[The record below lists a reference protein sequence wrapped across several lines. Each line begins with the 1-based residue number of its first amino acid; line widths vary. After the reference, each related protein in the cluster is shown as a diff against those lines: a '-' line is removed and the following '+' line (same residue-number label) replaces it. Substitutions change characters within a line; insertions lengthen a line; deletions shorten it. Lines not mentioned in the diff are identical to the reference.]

1 MVSYKEATMERKSFN
16 PDFQGM
22 LNGVRVI
29 DLSRVV
35 AGNMLT
41 LQLADHGADVIKI
54 EPLPAGDPLRAWKE
68 NGYSAYWKVY
78 GRNKRSLGLNFR
90 AKGSSQLLRQLAA
103 RADVLVEGFRP
114 GTLEEMGLAPT
125 TLHAENPGL
134 IIVRVSGFGQT
145 GPYAPR
151 PGFGTLVEAMSG
163 FSARN
168 GFADREP
175 VLPPLA
181 LAELI
186 AGLYGAFATVTAVRA
201 REHGEAP
208 GQVIDLSLLE
218 PIISILGPEAAAY
231 TLTGEIKERVG
242 SGSNTTSPR
251 NVYRTRDD
259 KWIALS
265 GSVQAMAERLFR
277 LVGRED
283 MIRDPRFK
291 DNSSRVRHRDEV
303 DTIVG
308 GWIATQTRDEAL
320 KAFAEAEV
328 TAATGY
334 AIHELLHAPHGGER
348 AVLELLPRAQLGW
361 VQMHAPVPR
370 LSATPAGYRRPA
382 PRVGEHTWEVLHELA
397 FDAATI
403 ASLHAAQVIGGEAG
417 MPREER
423 GRTSA

>member
-1 MVSYKEATMERKSFN
+1 MQHKSFN
-16 PDFQGM
+16 PDFKGM

-54 EPLPAGDPLRAWKE
+54 EPLPGGDPLRAWKE
-68 NGYSAYWKVY
+68 KGYSAYWKVY
-78 GRNKRSLGLNFR
+78 ARNKRSLGLNFR
-90 AKGSSQLLRQLAA
+90 ATGAPGLLRELAA
-103 RADVLVEGFRP
+103 KADVLVEGFRP
-114 GTLEEMGLAPT
+114 GTLEEMGLSPE
-125 TLHAENPGL
+125 TLHARNPHL

-168 GFADREP
+168 GFVDREP

-181 LAELI
+181 LADMI

-201 REHGEAP
+201 RERGEAP

-231 TLTGEIKERVG
+231 TITGEVKPRVG

-251 NVYRTRDD
+251 NVYQTRDG

-265 GSVQAMAERLFR
+265 GSVQAMAERVFR

-283 MIRDPRFK
+283 MMHEPRFK
-291 DNSSRVRHRDEV
+291 DNSARVRHRAEV
-303 DTIVG
+303 DAAVG
-308 GWIATQTRDEAL
+308 GWVATQTREEAL

-328 TAATGY
+328 TAAPVY
-334 AIHELLHAPHGGER
+334 DIDELIDDPHVIER
-348 AVLELLPRAQLGW
+348 GIFDALPDAELGW

-382 PRVGEHTWEVLHELA
+382 PRIGEHTWEVLRELS
-397 FDAATI
+397 FDEATI
-403 ASLHAAQVIGGEAG
+403 ASWRDAKVVGGEA
-417 MPREER
+417 
-423 GRTSA
+423 

>member
-1 MVSYKEATMERKSFN
+1 MERKSFN
-16 PDFQGM
+16 PDFKGM

-68 NGYSAYWKVY
+68 NGYAAYWKVY
-78 GRNKRSLGLNFR
+78 ARNKRSLGLNFR
-90 AKGSSQLLRQLAA
+90 AQKAPGLLRDLAA
-103 RADVLVEGFRP
+103 QADVFVEGFRP
-114 GTLEEMGLAPT
+114 GTLEEMGLAPA
-125 TLHAENPGL
+125 TLHAENPNL

-181 LAELI
+181 LADMI

-201 REHGEAP
+201 RERGEAP

-231 TLTGEIKERVG
+231 TITHALKPRVG

-251 NVYRTRDD
+251 NVYQTRDGR
-259 KWIALS
+259 WIALS
-265 GSVQAMAERLFR
+265 GSVQAMAERVFR

-283 MIRDPRFK
+283 MIHDPRFQ
-291 DNSSRVRHRDEV
+291 DNSSRVQHRHEV
-303 DTIVG
+303 DAVVG
-308 GWIATQTRDEAL
+308 GWVATQTRAEAL
-320 KAFAEAEV
+320 KAFADAEV
-328 TAATGY
+328 TAAPVY
-334 AIHELLHAPHGGER
+334 DIDDLMDDPHAVGRGIFEEVPDAE
-348 AVLELLPRAQLGW
+348 LGW
-361 VQMHAPVPR
+361 VPMHAPVPR

-382 PRVGEHTWEVLHELA
+382 PRIGEHTWEVLRELA

-403 ASLHAAQVIGGEAG
+403 ASLRNDHVVGGEEG
-417 MPREER
+417 TKR
-423 GRTSA
+423 

>member
-1 MVSYKEATMERKSFN
+1 MERKAFN
-16 PDFQGM
+16 AHYQGM
-22 LNGVRVI
+22 LHGLRVI

-41 LQLADHGADVIKI
+41 LQLADYGADVIKI
-54 EPLPAGDPLRAWKE
+54 EPLPHGDPLRAWKE

-78 GRNKRSLGLNFR
+78 ARNKRSLGLNFR
-90 AKGSSQLLRQLAA
+90 AKGAVKLLGELAA
-103 RADVLVEGFRP
+103 KADVFVEGFRP
-114 GTLEEMGLAPT
+114 GTLEEMGLAPA
-125 TLHAENPGL
+125 TLHAQNPGL
-134 IIVRVSGFGQT
+134 VIVRVSGFGQT

-181 LAELI
+181 LADMI

-201 REHGEAP
+201 RERGQAP

-231 TLTGEIKERVG
+231 TITRETKPRVG

-265 GSVQAMAERLFR
+265 GSVQAMAERVFR

-283 MIRDPRFK
+283 MIQDPRYK
-291 DNSSRVRHRDEV
+291 DNTSRVQHRDDV
-303 DTIVG
+303 DAIVG
-308 GWIATQTRDEAL
+308 GWVATQTRDEAM

-328 TAATGY
+328 TAAPVY
-334 AIHELLHAPHGGER
+334 DIDDLLVDPHAVGRGIFEEVPDAE
-348 AVLELLPRAQLGW
+348 LGW

-370 LSATPAGYRRPA
+370 LSATPADYRRPA
-382 PRVGEHTWEVLHELA
+382 PRIGEHTSEVLREFHFNEEA
-397 FDAATI
+397 IAA
-403 ASLHAAQVIGGEAG
+403 LHASQVVGGQA
-417 MPREER
+417 
-423 GRTSA
+423 

>member
-1 MVSYKEATMERKSFN
+1 MQMQQKSFD
-16 PDFQGM
+16 PDFKGM
-22 LNGVRVI
+22 LHSLRVI

-41 LQLADHGADVIKI
+41 LQLADHGADVIKV

-68 NGYSAYWKVY
+68 NGYSAYWKIY
-78 GRNKRSLGLNFR
+78 ARNKRSLGLNFR
-90 AKGSSQLLRQLAA
+90 AKGASNLLRELAV

-114 GTLEEMGLAPT
+114 GTLEEMGLAPA
-125 TLHAENPGL
+125 TLHAQNPGL
-134 IIVRVSGFGQT
+134 IIVRISGFGQT

-181 LAELI
+181 LADMI

-201 REHGEAP
+201 RERGEAP

-231 TLTGEIKERVG
+231 TITRETKQRVG

-251 NVYRTRDD
+251 NVYPTRDS

-283 MIRDPRFK
+283 MIRDARFK
-291 DNSSRVRHRDEV
+291 DNSSRVTHRDEV
-303 DTIVG
+303 DAIVG

-320 KAFAEAEV
+320 KAFADAEV
-328 TAATGY
+328 TAAPVY
-334 AIHELLHAPHGGER
+334 DIDELMDDPHVVER
-348 AVLELLPRAQLGW
+348 GIFEALPDAELGW

-370 LSATPAGYRRPA
+370 LSASPAGYRRPA
-382 PRVGEHTWEVLHELA
+382 PRIGEHTLEVLRELA

-403 ASLHAAQVIGGEAG
+403 ASLQATQVIGGEAEAQ
-417 MPREER
+417 R
-423 GRTSA
+423 

>member
-1 MVSYKEATMERKSFN
+1 MQQKSFN

-22 LNGVRVI
+22 LHGLRVI

-68 NGYSAYWKVY
+68 NGYSAYWKIY
-78 GRNKRSLGLNFR
+78 ARNKRSLGLNFR
-90 AKGSSQLLRQLAA
+90 AKGASKLLRELAA

-114 GTLEEMGLAPT
+114 GTLEEMGLAPA
-125 TLHAENPGL
+125 TLHARNPGL
-134 IIVRVSGFGQT
+134 IIVRISGFGQT

-181 LAELI
+181 LADMI

-201 REHGEAP
+201 RERGEAP

-231 TLTGEIKERVG
+231 TITRETKQRVG

-251 NVYRTRDD
+251 NVYQTRDG
-259 KWIALS
+259 KWIAIS

-291 DNSSRVRHRDEV
+291 DNSSRVEHRDEV
-303 DTIVG
+303 DAVVG

-320 KAFAEAEV
+320 KAFADAEV
-328 TAATGY
+328 TAAPVY
-334 AIHELLHAPHGGER
+334 DIDELMDDPHVVER
-348 AVLELLPRAQLGW
+348 GIFEALPDAELGW

-382 PRVGEHTWEVLHELA
+382 PRLGEHTREVLRELA

-403 ASLHAAQVIGGEAG
+403 ASLLAAQVVGGEVEAK
-417 MPREER
+417 R
-423 GRTSA
+423 

>member
-1 MVSYKEATMERKSFN
+1 MEQKSFN
-16 PDFQGM
+16 PDFKGM
-22 LNGVRVI
+22 LNGLRVI

-54 EPLPAGDPLRAWKE
+54 EPLPHGDPLRAWKE

-78 GRNKRSLGLNFR
+78 ARNKRSLGLNFR
-90 AKGSSQLLRQLAA
+90 AQGASQLLRDLALK
-103 RADVLVEGFRP
+103 ADVLVEGFRP
-114 GTLEEMGLAPT
+114 GTLEEMGLAPV
-125 TLHAENPGL
+125 TLHAHNPGL
-134 IIVRVSGFGQT
+134 IIVRISGFGQT

-181 LAELI
+181 LADMI

-201 REHGEAP
+201 REHGVAP

-231 TLTGEIKERVG
+231 TITGTTKPRVG
-242 SGSNTTSPR
+242 SGSQITSPR
-251 NVYRTRDD
+251 NVYSTRDG

-283 MIRDPRFK
+283 MIQDPRFK
-291 DNSSRVRHRDEV
+291 DNSSRVKHRDQV
-303 DTIVG
+303 DAVVG

-320 KAFAEAEV
+320 KVFAEAGV
-328 TAATGY
+328 TAAPVY
-334 AIHELLHAPHGGER
+334 DIDDLVDDPHVVARGIFE
-348 AVLELLPRAQLGW
+348 ALPDAELGW
-361 VQMHAPVPR
+361 VPMHAPVPR

-382 PRVGEHTWEVLHELA
+382 PRIGEYTWEVLRELGC
-397 FDAATI
+397 DATTI
-403 ASLHAAQVIGGEAG
+403 ESWRAAAVVGGE
-417 MPREER
+417 EQQ
-423 GRTSA
+423 

>member
-1 MVSYKEATMERKSFN
+1 MQHKSFN
-16 PDFQGM
+16 PDFKGM
-22 LNGVRVI
+22 LNGLRVI

-54 EPLPAGDPLRAWKE
+54 EPLPGGDPLRAWKE
-68 NGYSAYWKVY
+68 KGYSAYWKVY
-78 GRNKRSLGLNFR
+78 ARNKRSLGLNFR
-90 AKGSSQLLRQLAA
+90 ATGAPGVLRELAA
-103 RADVLVEGFRP
+103 KADVFVEGFRP
-114 GTLEEMGLAPT
+114 GTLEEMGLSPE
-125 TLHAENPGL
+125 TLHARNPHL

-168 GFADREP
+168 GFVDREP

-181 LAELI
+181 LADMI

-201 REHGEAP
+201 RERGEAP

-231 TLTGEIKERVG
+231 TITGEVKPRVG

-251 NVYRTRDD
+251 NVYQTRDG

-265 GSVQAMAERLFR
+265 GSVQAMAERVFR

-283 MIRDPRFK
+283 MMHDPRFK
-291 DNSSRVRHRDEV
+291 DNSSRVKHRAEV
-303 DTIVG
+303 DAAVG
-308 GWIATQTRDEAL
+308 GWVATQTREEAL

-328 TAATGY
+328 TAAPVY
-334 AIHELLHAPHGGER
+334 DVDELIDDPHVVER
-348 AVLELLPRAQLGW
+348 GIFEMLPDAELGW

-382 PRVGEHTWEVLHELA
+382 PRIGEHTWEVLRELS
-397 FDAATI
+397 FDEATI
-403 ASLHAAQVIGGEAG
+403 ASWRDAKVVGGEA
-417 MPREER
+417 
-423 GRTSA
+423 

>member
-1 MVSYKEATMERKSFN
+1 
-16 PDFQGM
+16 
-22 LNGVRVI
+22 
-29 DLSRVV
+29 
-35 AGNMLT
+35 
-41 LQLADHGADVIKI
+41 
-54 EPLPAGDPLRAWKE
+54 
-68 NGYSAYWKVY
+68 
-78 GRNKRSLGLNFR
+78 
-90 AKGSSQLLRQLAA
+90 
-103 RADVLVEGFRP
+103 
-114 GTLEEMGLAPT
+114 MGLAPA
-125 TLHAENPGL
+125 TLHAQNPGL
-134 IIVRVSGFGQT
+134 IIVRISGFGQT

-181 LAELI
+181 LADMI

-201 REHGEAP
+201 RERGEAP

-231 TLTGEIKERVG
+231 TITRETKQRVG

-251 NVYRTRDD
+251 NVYPTRDS

-283 MIRDPRFK
+283 MIRDARFK
-291 DNSSRVRHRDEV
+291 DNSSRVTHRDEV
-303 DTIVG
+303 DAIVG

-320 KAFAEAEV
+320 KAFADAEV
-328 TAATGY
+328 TAAPVY
-334 AIHELLHAPHGGER
+334 DIDELMDDPHVVER
-348 AVLELLPRAQLGW
+348 GIFEALPDAELGW

-370 LSATPAGYRRPA
+370 LSASPAGYRRPA
-382 PRVGEHTWEVLHELA
+382 PRIGEHTLEVLRELA

-403 ASLHAAQVIGGEAG
+403 ASLQATQVIGGEAEAQ
-417 MPREER
+417 R
-423 GRTSA
+423 

>member
-1 MVSYKEATMERKSFN
+1 MQQTAFDPNFT
-16 PDFQGM
+16 GM
-22 LNGVRVI
+22 LSGLRVI

-41 LQLADHGADVIKI
+41 LQLADHGADVIKV

-78 GRNKRSLGLNFR
+78 ARNKRSLGLNFR
-90 AKGSSQLLRQLAA
+90 APGAPGLLRELAA
-103 RADVLVEGFRP
+103 RADVFVEGFRP
-114 GTLEEMGLAPT
+114 GTLEDMGLAPA
-125 TLHAENPGL
+125 TLHADNPGL
-134 IIVRVSGFGQT
+134 VIVRVSGFGQT

-181 LAELI
+181 LADMI

-201 REHGEAP
+201 RERGAAP

-231 TLTGEIKERVG
+231 TITGALKPRMG
-242 SGSNTTSPR
+242 SGSNITSPR
-251 NVYRTRDD
+251 NVYKTSDG

-265 GSVQAMAERLFR
+265 GSVQAMAERVLR

-283 MIRDPRFK
+283 MIADPRFK
-291 DNSSRVRHRDEV
+291 DNSARVQHRDEV
-303 DTIVG
+303 DAAVG
-308 GWIATQTRDEAL
+308 AWVARQTRDEAL
-320 KAFAEAEV
+320 EAFAEAEV
-328 TAATGY
+328 TAAPVY
-334 AIHELLHAPHGGER
+334 DIDDLLVDPHVR
-348 AVLELLPRAQLGW
+348 ARGIFEALPDTELGW
-361 VQMHAPVPR
+361 VPMHAPVPR

-397 FDAATI
+397 FEAATI
-403 ASLHAAQVIGGEAG
+403 AAWREGKVVGGEG
-417 MPREER
+417 HP
-423 GRTSA
+423 G